1 MNTFT
6 VALLGAP
13 DTGRARLC
21 EALADAADALEQIA
35 WPVSVVLADAAASIH
50 CDLTLLMGLPHPQLP
65 VMAASDQLIR
75 LELARTGTA
84 YNVLYGNPHE
94 QLAQALGLVE
104 KKLGTS
110 LTEPLLQPFPAE
122 PKLKPKRKPWVWLCD
137 TCSDPQCEHQL
148 LTQLLAQ
155 RSTAR

>member
-1 MNTFT
+1 
-6 VALLGAP
+6 
-13 DTGRARLC
+13 
-21 EALADAADALEQIA
+21 
-35 WPVSVVLADAAASIH
+35 
-50 CDLTLLMGLPHPQLP
+50 MGLPHPQLP
-65 VMAASDQLIR
+65 VMTASDQLIR

-94 QLAQALGLVE
+94 QLAQALGLLE

-110 LTEPLLQPFPAE
+110 LTEPLLQPFPVE

>member
-6 VALLGAP
+6 VAVLGAP
-13 DTGRARLC
+13 DTGRERLC
-21 EALADAADALEQIA
+21 EALADAAGALEQLA
-35 WPVSVVLADAAASIH
+35 WLVSVVQADPVASIR
-50 CDLTLLMGLPHPQLP
+50 CDLTLLMGLPYPQLP
-65 VMAASDQLIR
+65 VVAAPDQLIR

-94 QLAQALGLVE
+94 QFAQALGLLE

-110 LTEPLLQPFPAE
+110 LTKPLLQPFPAE
-122 PKLKPKRKPWVWLCD
+122 PKPKRKPWVWLCD

-155 RSTAR
+155 RATAR

>member
-21 EALADAADALEQIA
+21 EALADAANALEQLA

-65 VMAASDQLIR
+65 VMTASDQLIR

-94 QLAQALGLVE
+94 QLAQALNLLE
-104 KKLGTS
+104 KKLGAS

-155 RSTAR
+155 RSTAQ